1 VYTDGRGERGF
12 APESLDTSVAIAQCQ
27 EGNPG
32 PAIPVLEKLLRD
44 NGFTV
49 PTRT

>member
-12 APESLDTSVAIAQCQ
+12 APESRDTSVAITQCQ